1 MVLANPKQTGTL
13 LQLLPT
19 TNHSMSTNRFAV
31 FLAVICSVAVTTS
44 SYAANA
50 QNTPIKVMSF
60 NIRYGA
66 ANDGT
71 NSWPHRHNLV
81 LETIQNFQPDL
92 LGMQEVLKFQAD
104 FVRSGLPG
112 YAFHGVGREDGAE
125 KGEFVPL
132 MYREDRF
139 ELLDSGH
146 FWLSE
151 TPEVAGSVSWDSS
164 LTRMLSW
171 VALRDRR
178 DGAELVFANV
188 HFDHRGQQAR
198 LESAKLIRSRASEI
212 PYGVPVILTGDF
224 NTTEDDAPYAALVK
238 GEGFDGGK
246 WVDTYRVIQPER
258 AENEAS
264 FNGWHA
270 TRKGSRID
278 WIITT
283 PDVTTLDAR
292 INYTQENGRN
302 PSDHYP
308 VEAVVRLK

>member
-1 MVLANPKQTGTL
+1 MKIKQTL
-13 LQLLPT
+13 LTCL
-19 TNHSMSTNRFAV
+19 AAAC
-31 FLAVICSVAVTTS
+31 FLSPGSVAQATDTS
-44 SYAANA
+44 
-50 QNTPIKVMSF
+50 NTPIKVMSF

-71 NSWPHRHNLV
+71 NSWPHRQNLV
-81 LETIQNFQPDL
+81 LETIQNFNPDL
-92 LGMQEVLKFQAD
+92 LGLQEVLKFQAE
-104 FVRSGLPG
+104 FLQSGLPG

-132 MYREDRF
+132 MFRKDRF
-139 ELLDSGH
+139 ELLDAGH

-151 TPEVAGSVSWDSS
+151 TPEIAGSVSWDSS

-171 VALRDRR
+171 VALRDRHNET
-178 DGAELVFANV
+178 ELVFANV

-198 LESAKLIRSRASEI
+198 LESAKLIRRRAADI

-238 GEGFDGGK
+238 GEGFSGNP
-246 WVDTYRVIQPER
+246 WVDTYRVIQPQR
-258 AENEAS
+258 FENEAS
-264 FNGWHA
+264 FNGWQG

-278 WIITT
+278 WIVTT
-283 PDVTTLDAR
+283 PDVKTLDAR
-292 INYTQENGRN
+292 VNYTQEDGRN

-308 VEAVVRLK
+308 VEAILRLK

>member
-1 MVLANPKQTGTL
+1 
-13 LQLLPT
+13 
-19 TNHSMSTNRFAV
+19 
-31 FLAVICSVAVTTS
+31 
-44 SYAANA
+44 
-50 QNTPIKVMSF
+50 
-60 NIRYGA
+60 
-66 ANDGT
+66 
-71 NSWPHRHNLV
+71 
-81 LETIQNFQPDL
+81 
-92 LGMQEVLKFQAD
+92 
-104 FVRSGLPG
+104 
-112 YAFHGVGREDGAE
+112 
-125 KGEFVPL
+125 

-151 TPEVAGSVSWDSS
+151 TPEIAGSVSWDSS

-198 LESAKLIRSRASEI
+198 LESARLIRRNAAKV
-212 PYGVPVILTGDF
+212 PYGFPIILTGDF

-238 GEGFDGGK
+238 GEGFGGNA

-258 AENEAS
+258 SENEAS
-264 FNGWHA
+264 FSGWRA

-278 WIITT
+278 WIVTT
-283 PDVTTLDAR
+283 PDVKTLDAR
-292 INYTQENGRN
+292 INYTQEDGRN

-308 VEAVVRLK
+308 VEAILRLK